1 MIEHKRDVVILLDSI
16 TRLARAYN
24 TVQPHSGK
32 ILSAIAE
39 ILVAAKQIGVAIQTR
54 KGGVDLTGRLNVIPD
69 EPPFAYQIARAQ
81 DLIHGGRKHQ
91 VLVVFES
98 VDVVIR
104 SLEYGID
111 PVFEIFRQTRNKVR

>member
-1 MIEHKRDVVILLDSI
+1 MQTTPIRGDGAGKAFVD
-16 TRLARAYN
+16 
-24 TVQPHSGK
+24 SGK
-32 ILSAIAE
+32 ILSAIPE